1 MIISIFEF
9 NLASSDADAVDCSVD
24 VVLFLLFSVKMC
36 WSTGVGGLRPGF
48 CVLNFLSILKLSL
61 AIEIDAKKKA
71 EQFFK
76 ITIIE

>member
-48 CVLNFLSILKLSL
+48 CVLNFLSIL
-61 AIEIDAKKKA
+61 
-71 EQFFK
+71 
-76 ITIIE
+76 